1 MSTVTAPAS
10 TPVPLTSKGL
20 IAFLVL
26 VLYVGVS
33 ATYILAERRVL
44 AERLGEMD
52 RLHLV
57 EEAFKRS
64 ALAMSNAMLS
74 LRLRTY
80 GGEAASAAREE
91 LPYALEVV
99 EQSFRDLQA
108 QYPAVLALNAA
119 AQRRVAALGAGTG
132 AADLME
138 LREAVAA
145 LAREVDR
152 ESIRAREERRTMGR
166 DYRERYDRVAIMA
179 LALGTAGLLAFGGAA
194 ALFFSRLATDLG
206 RLERRAGEIVA
217 GQRGEPLE
225 VTRRDEVGSLTRAV
239 NRMAKDLED
248 REREAAVARERRAH
262 REKMVALGT
271 MANRVAHEIGNP
283 LSTIAALAEYAG
295 NQPAG
300 EACRECRPDLILKE
314 TRRIA
319 DMTRQI
325 ADFAVPG
332 DAAPEPVDLAA
343 MLGALSGFLEFD
355 PQFSATR
362 VELRL
367 PPRLPLLVVVP
378 GQLSEVLMN
387 LLLLSLG
394 ADGAPRPERITVE
407 AEAVGAGLTLRV
419 SGSTAPGDGA
429 RLERT
434 RRLVEGMGGRM
445 HDAAPAAGGWG
456 IELPAYEAAARA

>member
-33 ATYILAERRVL
+33 AAYVLAERRVL
-44 AERLGEMD
+44 TERLGAMD

-108 QYPAVLALNAA
+108 QYPSLLALNAA
-119 AQRRVAALGAGTG
+119 AQRRVAALGASTG
-132 AADLME
+132 AADLLE

-145 LAREVDR
+145 LAREIDG
-152 ESIRAREERRTMGR
+152 ESIRAREERRAMGR
-166 DYRERYDRVAIMA
+166 DYRERYDRLTVTA

-194 ALFFSRLATDLG
+194 ALFFSRLAADLG

-248 REREAAVARERRAH
+248 RERE
-262 REKMVALGT
+262 
-271 MANRVAHEIGNP
+271 
-283 LSTIAALAEYAG
+283 
-295 NQPAG
+295 
-300 EACRECRPDLILKE
+300 
-314 TRRIA
+314 
-319 DMTRQI
+319 
-325 ADFAVPG
+325 
-332 DAAPEPVDLAA
+332 
-343 MLGALSGFLEFD
+343 
-355 PQFSATR
+355 
-362 VELRL
+362 
-367 PPRLPLLVVVP
+367 
-378 GQLSEVLMN
+378 
-387 LLLLSLG
+387 
-394 ADGAPRPERITVE
+394 
-407 AEAVGAGLTLRV
+407 
-419 SGSTAPGDGA
+419 
-429 RLERT
+429 
-434 RRLVEGMGGRM
+434 
-445 HDAAPAAGGWG
+445 
-456 IELPAYEAAARA
+456 